1 MPMLRRTLSRVPAL
15 PRNTPVL
22 RPLLLCSLLV
32 LIGLPVL
39 SGGPARAQLDGD
51 PHANRPLPA
60 VRLPAGAVP
69 PDIDGDV
76 TDPAWRQGARA
87 VTFYDPQS
95 GKPAPDQTEAFL
107 LYDQKYVY
115 VAFYCHDSQPAAI
128 VARET
133 VRDAD
138 MENDDTVRITL
149 DPFLTRKYED
159 YSVFVVNPIGTRHTY
174 QGGGR
179 AGKAEWQG
187 DWMAATKR
195 VQDGWTAEMR
205 IPWQILPY
213 PRTRGPMR
221 MGLNFQ
227 RMQQRTKLQSMWSDV
242 GPQYFNDRDG
252 TWQGVEA
259 PVHAWRPRFSA
270 LPYLLPSSQAG
281 GGHGQIQA
289 GVDVRYQPTPE
300 LTSVGTLNPDFSTV
314 EGAVQSV
321 GFTRSERFVPD
332 QRPFFQEGTEYTQL
346 GQFYQL
352 GLLFDS
358 STITKV
364 DAGGKLYGKLMP
376 QTTLG
381 TLGTFSLHNQA
392 NVVTQLRQQFGPTAG
407 ANLLLMQRLAPGE
420 DNTVL
425 ALASNARRGKWSVD
439 GQFAQTAGVEAGG
452 AGWTSAVNL
461 EDKNLFTTLRY
472 RYVAP
477 NFQDRLGYIP
487 FTDYMGWSSFTD
499 WSAQWRHGALRSFD
513 VFFSPTWDW
522 HTDGSPFRREADF
535 GVYFETRRDNAFGA
549 HLSGGKFDSDTDFT
563 YGLDFGG
570 NVSNRYRKWRFS
582 FTTGQQASLPFTSF
596 APQISLRLFRKFDIA
611 VSSYIENY
619 QGVTQQ
625 HILTFNYEISPYR
638 SWGGRLVI
646 ENDGIN
652 FFLSYHNSG
661 RLGTD
666 TYFIIGDPNAKSF
679 VPRVTLKFV
688 FAI

>member
-1 MPMLRRTLSRVPAL
+1 MTMLRRTLSLVPEE
-15 PRNTPVL
+15 PRNLPAF
-22 RPLLLCSLLV
+22 RSFSLLV
-32 LIGLPVL
+32 LFCLAGLPAS
-39 SGGPARAQLDGD
+39 SGGPARAQEGHD
-51 PHANRPLPA
+51 PRACRPLPA
-60 VRLPAGAVP
+60 VRLPAGATP

-76 TDPAWRQGARA
+76 SDPAWKQGARA

-95 GKPAPDQTEAFL
+95 GKPVPDQTEAFL
-107 LYDQKYVY
+107 LYDKKYVY
-115 VAFYCHDSQPAAI
+115 VAFYCHDSQPDAI

-133 VRDAD
+133 VRDAN

-149 DPFLTRKYED
+149 DPFLTRRSED
-159 YSVFVVNPIGTRHTY
+159 YAMFIVNPIGTRRTS

-179 AGKAEWQG
+179 ASKAEWQG
-187 DWMAATKR
+187 NWDAATKR
-195 VQDGWTAEMR
+195 VKDGWTAEMR
-205 IPWQILPY
+205 IPWEIFSY
-213 PRTRGPMR
+213 PRAKGPIN

-227 RMQQRTKLQSMWSDV
+227 RMQQRTKLQSMWSDL

-281 GGHGQIQA
+281 GGPGQIQA
-289 GVDVRYQPTPE
+289 GLDVRYQPTPE

-332 QRPFFQEGTEYTQL
+332 QRPFFQEGGDYLQL
-346 GQFYQL
+346 GQIYQL

-358 STITKV
+358 TRIDRV
-364 DAGGKLYGKLMP
+364 DGGGKLYGKLTP
-376 QTTLG
+376 QMTIGTLG
-381 TLGTFSLHNQA
+381 TLALHNQT
-392 NVVTQLRQQFGPTAG
+392 NFVTQLRQQFGPTAG
-407 ANLLLMQRLAPGE
+407 ANLLLQQRLAPGE

-439 GQFAQTAGVEAGG
+439 GQFVQTAGVEAGG
-452 AGWTSAVNL
+452 AGWTTALNL

-477 NFQDRLGYIP
+477 NFQDRLGFIP

-499 WSAQWRHGALRSFD
+499 WSTQWRHGALRSFD

-522 HTDGSPFRREADF
+522 HTDGSPFRRQADF
-535 GVYFETRRDNAFGA
+535 GANFETRRDYAFGA
-549 HLSGGKFDSDTDFT
+549 HLSGGKFDADTDFT

-570 NVSNRYRKWRFS
+570 NVSNRYRQWRFS
-582 FTTGQQASLPFTSF
+582 FTTGQQANLPFTSF
-596 APQISLRLFRKFDIA
+596 APQISVRLFKKLDLSF
-611 VSSYIENY
+611 SSYIENY

-652 FFLSYHNSG
+652 FFVSYHNSG

-666 TYFIIGDPNAKSF
+666 TYFIIGDPNAKNF